1 MDAADKMRQESLA
14 QDLQLLFSGILD
26 EPLPEQLMTVV
37 TRLLVFAAAESR
49 SAPLSR
55 GSSLAGSSGPS
66 DNAR

>member
-37 TRLLVFAAAESR
+37 TRLQVFAAAESR

-55 GSSLAGSSGPS
+55 GNSLAGSSGPS